1 MNLVTDTH
9 ALLWYM
15 GASRKLSRNAKRA
28 FEKAEAGIWTIH
40 VPSAVLYEAVLLDER
55 GRIRIAYDALVE
67 QLELQEGFRVASFSS
82 DDVTEARALRP
93 LVDPFDRMIAGASRR
108 LGYPLITN
116 DERITKSRLVE
127 VYW

>member
-15 GASRKLSRNAKRA
+15 SSSRRLSKGAKKA
-28 FEKAEAGIWTIH
+28 FQKAEAGLWTVH

-55 GRIRIAYDALVE
+55 GRIRIAYDAIVE
-67 QLELQEGFRVASFSS
+67 QLKLQIGFQIAGFSV

-93 LVDPFDRMIAGASRR
+93 LVDPFDRMIAGTARR

-116 DERITKSRLVE
+116 DERITQSGLIE